1 MSRPGRRY
9 AKFKEMLVDVSLRG
23 GRQSRVGLPVLSAA
37 WPRVIHPPRSGNPG
51 PPASLQGCPLR
62 RFPLLERGDDSCSSL
77 PGRFL
82 SLNESVEVKPA
93 APHRQ
98 RDGSLGVRRRM
109 YGPGRRLRAPARGS
123 RPSPPQVRGRRWPL
137 RGACPPSPPSAWPEA
152 VPRVSLTVCSPPV
165 APHIRTSGPG
175 QGVCLGHC
183 CVPQSLKRL
192 ALRRH

>member
-37 WPRVIHPPRSGNPG
+37 WPWVIHPPRSGNPG

-137 RGACPPSPPSAWPEA
+137 RGACPPHRPWRGLKPSPGF
-152 VPRVSLTVCSPPV
+152 L
-165 APHIRTSGPG
+165 
-175 QGVCLGHC
+175 
-183 CVPQSLKRL
+183 
-192 ALRRH
+192 

>member
-9 AKFKEMLVDVSLRG
+9 AKFKEMLIDVSLRG

-37 WPRVIHPPRSGNPG
+37 WPWVIHPPRSGNPG

-77 PGRFL
+77 LGRFL

-123 RPSPPQVRGRRWPL
+123 RPSPPQVRRRRWPL
-137 RGACPPSPPSAWPEA
+137 RGACPPHCPRHGLKPSPGFP
-152 VPRVSLTVCSPPV
+152 
-165 APHIRTSGPG
+165 
-175 QGVCLGHC
+175 
-183 CVPQSLKRL
+183 
-192 ALRRH
+192 